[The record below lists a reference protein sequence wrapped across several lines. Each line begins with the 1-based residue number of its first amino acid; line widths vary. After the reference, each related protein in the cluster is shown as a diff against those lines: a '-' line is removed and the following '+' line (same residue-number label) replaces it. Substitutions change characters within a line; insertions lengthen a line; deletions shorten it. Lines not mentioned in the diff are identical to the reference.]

1 MPSSEPMCWQL
12 SNSTGL
18 QAQLGAFIRRRP

>member
-1 MPSSEPMCWQL
+1 MPSLASMCWQL

-18 QAQLGAFIRRRP
+18 QAQLGAFMRRRP